1 MTERASDL
9 LSELSVRLTA
19 DLQEAGATASEAIR
33 TSVPELVL
41 TVPESFSEMPIRSSS
56 QFLEALY
63 RTLRIDS
70 SVPWAEY
77 YVLAREAS
85 HRYAEK
91 GVPLESLMEAMAIF
105 RRAVISGITGEVAGS
120 PYADEVVLL
129 AQSRLG
135 DVLEHLNSSFI
146 RGYLDYTEARH
157 QARQTELH
165 GLYHIASALGRS
177 LDVTEIAE
185 VALDRARQ
193 HTKEART
200 DYLTGLANRPE
211 FERAIDRA
219 VAASERHKRRLALM
233 MIDLDNLKQINDEH
247 GHHVGDEAIRVL
259 AHELQR
265 AVRATD
271 TCGRLGGDE
280 FGVAMPDADEHH
292 ASDVAARVRHSLEYL
307 NRAAKLPVRVDFSI
321 GIAAWKPGMDWQ
333 AMYQEA
339 DKELYIDKRSRHAAR
354 KKVSDARS

>member
-33 TSVPELVL
+33 TSMPELVL

-85 HRYAEK
+85 LRYAEK
-91 GVPLESLMEAMAIF
+91 GAALVREGSRLKLAKTLGLEPGQESEFSVSGRPGPLKVMEIATGPAESRVDRIAGEWSAI
-105 RRAVISGITGEVAGS
+105 RAELRTKG
-120 PYADEVVLL
+120 VLL
-129 AQSRLG
+129 GAMTVATRLPRTFESS
-135 DVLEHLNSSFI
+135 DLEFVAAVA
-146 RGYLDYTEARH
+146 E
-157 QARQTELH
+157 Q
-165 GLYHIASALGRS
+165 IA
-177 LDVTEIAE
+177 

-200 DYLTGLANRPE
+200 EHLTGLANRPE
-211 FERAIDRA
+211 CERAIDRA
-219 VAASERHKRRLALM
+219 VASAERHKRRLALM
-233 MIDLDNLKQINDEH
+233 MIDLDNLKDINDTYR
-247 GHHVGDEAIRVL
+247 HHVGDDAIRVL
-259 AHELQR
+259 AAELQR

-280 FGVAMPDADEHH
+280 FGVAMPDADE
-292 ASDVAARVRHSLEYL
+292 R
-307 NRAAKLPVRVDFSI
+307 
-321 GIAAWKPGMDWQ
+321 
-333 AMYQEA
+333 
-339 DKELYIDKRSRHAAR
+339 
-354 KKVSDARS
+354 DAREVGLR

>member
-1 MTERASDL
+1 
-9 LSELSVRLTA
+9 
-19 DLQEAGATASEAIR
+19 
-33 TSVPELVL
+33 
-41 TVPESFSEMPIRSSS
+41 
-56 QFLEALY
+56 LEALY

-146 RGYLDYTEARH
+146 RGYLDYTESKH
-157 QARQTELH
+157 QARQSELH

-177 LDVTEIAE
+177 LDVNEIAE
-185 VALDRARQ
+185 VGLRETLKVLGLQAGAVWVREGARLKLAKTIGMQQGEEEEFFETGRSGLSREVEISSGPAESRVDRITGEWNAIRAELRTKGVLLGAMTVATRLPRTFEPSDLEFVAAVADQIAVALDRARQ

-219 VAASERHKRRLALM
+219 VASADRHKRRLALM
-233 MIDLDNLKQINDEH
+233 MIDLDNLKEINDTY

-259 AHELQR
+259 A
-265 AVRATD
+265 
-271 TCGRLGGDE
+271 
-280 FGVAMPDADEHH
+280 
-292 ASDVAARVRHSLEYL
+292 
-307 NRAAKLPVRVDFSI
+307 
-321 GIAAWKPGMDWQ
+321 
-333 AMYQEA
+333 
-339 DKELYIDKRSRHAAR
+339 
-354 KKVSDARS
+354 